1 MTHVRAFDGSGELE
15 CEATKEVDA
24 RVHLVEDCTSVV
36 RRSLLRISG
45 MLYSAEFIL
54 PQGWT
59 RLNNAFQG
67 S

>member
-15 CEATKEVDA
+15 CEATEEVDA
-24 RVHLVEDCTSVV
+24 RVHLVEDCTSVAQLQ
-36 RRSLLRISG
+36 LLRSGG

>member
-1 MTHVRAFDGSGELE
+1 MTHVRVFKGSGELE
-15 CEATKEVDA
+15 CEATEEVDA
-24 RVHLVEDCTSVV
+24 RVHLVEDCTSMV
-36 RRSLLRISG
+36 RRSLLRISE